1 MGTSSRADSTP
12 RQELPARNRRI
23 ELCLSIPE
31 DEPAVAG
38 REVNIPHRGRA
49 VRTRR
54 EQDRRHQDVLADEE
68 LVVEVLVDC
77 RVLRIVEEQRARD
90 RQARPRPFVHCVV
103 VELEHAVAQ
112 LDEPAADARHR
123 FAVGVHLLVFLVVAE
138 VVVAEPGQE
147 RAELHPA
154 DEQLWIGDAADHPA
168 VAHDRRRRRTVGY
181 RACREAADVGS
192 GDRHA

>member
-1 MGTSSRADSTP
+1 MSSGLSEQLSYVLFETRSHGQDRAFAHVNGDLVEG
-12 RQELPARNRRI
+12 RFDAAQDLPARNRRI
-23 ELCLSIPE
+23 ELCLFIPE

-38 REVNIPHRGRA
+38 REVNIPHSGRA

-54 EQDRRHQDVLADEE
+54 EQDWRHQDVLADEE
-68 LVVEVLVDC
+68 LVVEVLVDR

-123 FAVGVHLLVFLVVAE
+123 FAVGVHLLVFLVIAE
-138 VVVAEPGQE
+138 IVVAEPGQE
-147 RAELHPA
+147 RAESASSARTAL
-154 DEQLWIGDAADHPA
+154 
-168 VAHDRRRRRTVGY
+168 DR
-181 RACREAADVGS
+181 
-192 GDRHA
+192 